1 MAYPI
6 PLPDR
11 RLAAGLI
18 FTCLLAGVGSVASA
32 QGAAAP
38 ATVPAAASSH
48 FGMLEEYCSE
58 CHNSTDWAG
67 GVAFDTLSEADVP
80 EDTKLWEGAVR
91 KLRGHLMPP
100 PGSKQPAQAQADSFV
115 KWLQTSLDARKETP
129 RAGHVTAQRLNR
141 TEYANAV
148 RSLLGVEIKV
158 NDLLPPEIEAD
169 GFDNIAAALTV
180 SPSFLDQYIGAARFI
195 AGRAVGSAKAKLGK
209 TLYLPAAGT
218 TDNLPLG
225 SRGGYSFKHFFPA
238 DGEYR
243 LSILDDLT
251 GGLYTN
257 PALHQQTIVVFI
269 DGREVFRADVGG
281 KEDLGL
287 ADREAADGRAKVNSR
302 FANIPVK
309 VTSGSHEVAVTS
321 VERSRVLSDETIGG
335 AGAGGFG
342 AAGGGARLTAG
353 VEVAGPFGPTTIG
366 HSPSRDMIFIC
377 HPASE
382 AEEKPC
388 AEKIARHLATRAYR
402 RPVTETDIAKLMAF
416 YDSGR
421 KDLGDFDGG
430 VQEITMGVLSSP
442 DFLYRI
448 IQPRGDGKTL
458 QPLTALE
465 LASRLSFFL
474 WSDLPDDE
482 LLQTA
487 ISGKL
492 VEPAV
497 YEQQVNR
504 MLADKRASAL
514 VTGFAMR
521 WLNVDD
527 LKAVDPDGTLFPRF
541 TEPLRQDFSTEI
553 RLFLSDVL
561 IGNQSV
567 LKLLSADYTFLN
579 QRLAEHYGVRGVL
592 GSQFR
597 RVAVADPNRRG
608 LLGKSAVL
616 LRTSYG
622 DRTSPVLRG
631 AWVLEKLM
639 GTPPTPPPPGVE
651 TNLNAKEGGQ
661 PTTLRARLEL
671 HRQAK
676 SCSQCHGVIDPIGLA
691 LENFDV
697 TGAWRTRDSG
707 LPVNAATVLPS
718 GVAIAGAAQ
727 LNDQLLAR
735 PDEFVQ
741 TLTEKL
747 LMYAT
752 GREVESSDMPQ
763 VRQIV
768 RDSAKDDYRFF
779 DIVRGIVR
787 SDAFRLQAPPHDAAP
802 GEHPKTT
809 TASTIASAK

>member
-1 MAYPI
+1 MVHLNSNPA
-6 PLPDR
+6 R
-11 RLAAGLI
+11 RSAPGLI
-18 FTCLLAGVGSVASA
+18 FACLNLAAVAA
-32 QGAAAP
+32 WGQAAP
-38 ATVPAAASSH
+38 APAPAAPSSH

-100 PGSKQPAQAQADSFV
+100 PGSKQPTQAQADSFV
-115 KWLQTSLDARKETP
+115 KWLQTSLDARTETP

-158 NDLLPPEIEAD
+158 EDLLPPEIEAD

-195 AGRAVGSAKAKLGK
+195 AGRAVGSANAKLGK
-209 TLYLPAAGT
+209 TLYLPASGT
-218 TDNLPLG
+218 TDDMPLG

-257 PALHQQTIVVFI
+257 PALYQQTIVIFI
-269 DGREVFRADVGG
+269 DGSEVFRRNVGG

-309 VTSGSHEVAVTS
+309 VTSGSHVVTVTS
-321 VERSRVLSDETIGG
+321 VERARVLSDETIGG

-342 AAGGGARLTAG
+342 AAGTGARLTAG
-353 VEVAGPFGPTTIG
+353 VEVSGPFGPTTIG
-366 HSPSRDMIFIC
+366 HSPSRDKIFVC
-377 HPASE
+377 HPASQ
-382 AEEKPC
+382 AEERPC
-388 AEKIARHLATRAYR
+388 AEKIARHLATQAYR
-402 RPVTETDIAKLMAF
+402 RPVTDADIAKLMAF

-448 IQPRGDGKTL
+448 IQPRGDGKSL

-482 LLQTA
+482 LLQVA

-492 VEPAV
+492 TDPAV
-497 YEQQVNR
+497 YDKQVDR

-527 LKAVDPDGTLFPRF
+527 LKAVDPDPTLFSKF
-541 TEPLRQDFSTEI
+541 SEGLRQDFSTEI
-553 RLFLSDVL
+553 RLFLGDVL
-561 IGNQSV
+561 MENRNV
-567 LKLLSADYTFLN
+567 LELLSANYTFLN
-579 QRLAEHYGVRGVL
+579 QRLAEHYGVSGVL

-597 RVAVADPNRRG
+597 RVTVSDPNRRG

-651 TNLNAKEGGQ
+651 TNLNAKEGSQ

-671 HRQAK
+671 HRQSK
-676 SCSQCHGVIDPIGLA
+676 TCSQCHGVIDPIGLA

-697 TGAWRTRDSG
+697 TGAWRTRDTG
-707 LPVNAATVLPS
+707 LPVNSATVLPS
-718 GVAIAGAAQ
+718 GVAITGAAQ
-727 LNDQLLAR
+727 LNDQLLGR

-741 TLTEKL
+741 TMTEKL

-752 GREVESSDMPQ
+752 GREVEPSDMPQ

-768 RDSAKDDYRFF
+768 RDAGKDDYRFF
-779 DIVRGIVR
+779 DLVKGIVR
-787 SDAFRLQAPPHDAAP
+787 SDAFRMQAPPHEGAH
-802 GEHPKTT
+802 GEQPKPTL
-809 TASTIASAK
+809 ASAR